1 MKVNKPLFSIKSMK
15 DAGYQS
21 ATAGERLSAVAQ
33 YVLSECPTFLD
44 SCPDEVKAELTDG
57 WAVRWQELNP
67 AVSYNAEWVPVEKGG
82 EVSVTLAY
90 AMSFSQQAYGQLRNS
105 DPQRHKVIGDV
116 RTRFSKYCSNNMKAL
131 RTSARALLNPERQRS
146 TTDDYAVWVEKA
158 LDNIITRC
166 RNASARG
173 DATADEVKTRMAV
186 DAFRKVLA
194 K

>member
-116 RTRFSKYCSNNMKAL
+116 RTRFSKYCSNN
-131 RTSARALLNPERQRS
+131 SSRQRP
-146 TTDDYAVWVEKA
+146 A
-158 LDNIITRC
+158 TRSS
-166 RNASARG
+166 RSSS
-173 DATADEVKTRMAV
+173 
-186 DAFRKVLA
+186 RKVSS
-194 K
+194 